1 MGSRSVG
8 DLPFNISGFPWNLSS
23 SQLLPGP
30 LGSLTQTSSG
40 GLPRSQDEIVAG
52 MQRELSA
59 ERGRM
64 GRISLTQSMETMQ
77 Q

>member
-1 MGSRSVG
+1 MG
-8 DLPFNISGFPWNLSS
+8 DLPFAISGFPWNLPS
-23 SQLLPGP
+23 SQLPPGP
-30 LGSLTQTSSG
+30 LGSLSQTSSG

-64 GRISLTQSMETMQ
+64 GRISLSQSIENMQ